1 MRVDLDAEVAAEA
14 LPRFQQAPR
23 QLRQLWWWGLA
34 SVGLGGACAL
44 LGFFVSLFAADSLW
58 PPLLYNLGAA
68 WLVLFAGLHAAY
80 RVAAW
85 RCVALGAEAS
95 ARPAWLCWPRADL
108 EPVPDTAYE
117 RLLERLG
124 QAVAG
129 GLAQLGQA
137 ALWLAASAALALGL
151 VAAGWRLD
159 LPPTNS
165 GQAADLGIGFCLL
178 LAFAV
183 LVLERRFA
191 AQGEM
196 QWPEASSLGQL
207 ARVLIGTLL
216 LAAFGLF
223 LARQGQPW
231 APRLAV
237 LLGLLPGVVALELLG
252 RAILAMFAPPRAGLE
267 PRLVATS
274 LLADLLRW
282 PPRPLQRLQNEL
294 HQRFG
299 IDLRQVWAF
308 GFMRRAFL
316 PVLAVVSL
324 SGWLLSGV
332 REIGMDARGVYE
344 RFGKPVAVLGPGLHL
359 GLPWPLGRVLAVENG
374 VVHELATSVATGNGE
389 AEPLAP
395 AEGPAPDSANRLWDA
410 SHVSEKSQVIASLA
424 DHRQSFQ
431 IVNMDVRIVYR
442 IGLDDAAALAATYRS
457 GDLPALV
464 RSTASRVLVHAFAS
478 RTLDEVLGEQ
488 RAGLAGEVGQAVQAE
503 LDRLGSGVEV
513 LGAAIEAIHPPAGAA
528 NAYHA
533 VQAAQITAR
542 ALIARERGQAA
553 AQRNEAQLRA
563 SVAHDQASAQARETL
578 AVAQVAERRF
588 AAERQGYAEAGQAFL
603 LEAYYQQL
611 GLGLGKAR
619 LLLVDHRI
627 AGTGAPTID
636 LRGLGLGRLDSPSSS
651 RPPAVPARAAGQ
663 PAP

>member
-1 MRVDLDAEVAAEA
+1 MRVDLDAEGVAAES

-23 QLRQLWWWGLA
+23 QLRQLWRWAAA
-34 SVGLGGACAL
+34 SVALAAACAV
-44 LGFFVSLFAADSLW
+44 LGFFIGLFAADSLW

-85 RCVALGAEAS
+85 RCVVLGAEAS
-95 ARPAWLCWPRADL
+95 ARPAWLRWQRDEPDATADS
-108 EPVPDTAYE
+108 AYE

-124 QAVAG
+124 QAIAH
-129 GLAQLGQA
+129 GLAQLGHA
-137 ALWLAASAALALGL
+137 ALWLAASAALALCL

-159 LPPTNS
+159 LPPASS
-165 GQAADLGIGFCLL
+165 GQAADLAIGICLL

-183 LVLERRFA
+183 LVLA
-191 AQGEM
+191 A
-196 QWPEASSLGQL
+196 LC
-207 ARVLIGTLL
+207 
-216 LAAFGLF
+216 LF
-223 LARQGQPW
+223 LARQGHPW

-237 LLGLLPGVVALELLG
+237 LLGLLPAALALELLG
-252 RAILAMFAPPRAGLE
+252 RAILAMFAPQRAGLE

-282 PPRPLQRLQNEL
+282 PPRPLQRLQHEL

-316 PVLAVVSL
+316 PVLAVVLL

-374 VVHELATSVATGNGE
+374 VVHELATSVAAGDGG

-442 IGLDDAAALAATYRS
+442 IALDDASALAATYRS
-457 GDLPALV
+457 ADVPTLV

-488 RAGLAGEVGQAVQAE
+488 RAGLAEQIGQAVQAD

-513 LGAAIEAIHPPAGAA
+513 LGAAVEAIHPPAGAA

-533 VQAAQITAR
+533 VQAAQITAQ

-553 AQRNEAQLRA
+553 AQRNEAQLQA
-563 SVAHDQASAQARETL
+563 SVAHDRASAQARETL
-578 AVAQVAERRF
+578 AAAQAADRRF
-588 AAERQGYAEAGQAFL
+588 AAEREGYADAGQAFL
-603 LEAYYQQL
+603 LEAYYRQL
-611 GLGLGKAR
+611 GRGLGKAN
-619 LLLVDHRI
+619 LLLIDHRI
-627 AGTGAPTID
+627 AGAGAPTID
-636 LRGLGLGRLDSPSSS
+636 LRSFGLGRLDSPSSS
-651 RPPAVPARAAGQ
+651 RPSAAPASAAGQ
-663 PAP
+663 SAP

>member
-1 MRVDLDAEVAAEA
+1 MRVDLDAEGVAAES

-23 QLRQLWWWGLA
+23 QLRQLWRWAAASGALA
-34 SVGLGGACAL
+34 AACAV
-44 LGFFVSLFAADSLW
+44 LGFFIGLFAADSLW

-85 RCVALGAEAS
+85 RCVVLGAEAS
-95 ARPAWLCWPRADL
+95 ARPAWLRWQRGEPDAAADS
-108 EPVPDTAYE
+108 AYE

-124 QAVAG
+124 QAIAH
-129 GLAQLGQA
+129 GLAQLGHA
-137 ALWLAASAALALGL
+137 ALWLAASAALALCL

-159 LPPTNS
+159 LPPASS
-165 GQAADLGIGFCLL
+165 GQAADLAIGICLL

-191 AQGEM
+191 SQGPA
-196 QWPEASSLGQL
+196 QWPEAPALGQL
-207 ARVLIGTLL
+207 ARALIGTLV
-216 LAAFGLF
+216 LAALCLF
-223 LARQGQPW
+223 LARQGHPW

-237 LLGLLPGVVALELLG
+237 LLGLLPAALALELLG
-252 RAILAMFAPPRAGLE
+252 RAILAMFAPQRAGLE

-282 PPRPLQRLQNEL
+282 PPRPLQRLQHEL

-332 REIGMDARGVYE
+332 REIGMDARASTSASASRSRCSAPACTWAALAAGAGVGGGE
-344 RFGKPVAVLGPGLHL
+344 R
-359 GLPWPLGRVLAVENG
+359 
-374 VVHELATSVATGNGE
+374 VVHELATSVAAGDGG

-424 DHRQSFQ
+424 DRRQSFQ

-442 IGLDDAAALAATYRS
+442 IALDDAAALAATYRS
-457 GDLPALV
+457 ADVPTLV

-488 RAGLAGEVGQAVQAE
+488 RAGLAEQIGQAVQAD

-513 LGAAIEAIHPPAGAA
+513 LGAAVEAIHPPAGAA

-533 VQAAQITAR
+533 VQAAQITAQ

-553 AQRNEAQLRA
+553 AQRNEAQLQA
-563 SVAHDQASAQARETL
+563 SVAHDRASAQARETL
-578 AVAQVAERRF
+578 AAAQAAERRF
-588 AAERQGYAEAGQAFL
+588 AAEREGYADAGQAFL
-603 LEAYYQQL
+603 LEAYYRQL
-611 GLGLGKAR
+611 GLGLGKAN
-619 LLLVDHRI
+619 LLLIDHRI
-627 AGTGAPTID
+627 AGAGAPTID
-636 LRGLGLGRLDSPSSS
+636 LRSFGLGRLDSPPSS
-651 RPPAVPARAAGQ
+651 RPSAAPASAAGQ
-663 PAP
+663 SAP

>member
-1 MRVDLDAEVAAEA
+1 MRVDLDAEGVAAES

-23 QLRQLWWWGLA
+23 QLRQLWRWAAA
-34 SVGLGGACAL
+34 SVALAAACAV
-44 LGFFVSLFAADSLW
+44 LGFFIGLFAADSLW

-85 RCVALGAEAS
+85 RCVVLGAEAS
-95 ARPAWLCWPRADL
+95 ARPAWLRWQRGEPDAAADS
-108 EPVPDTAYE
+108 AYE

-124 QAVAG
+124 QAIAH
-129 GLAQLGQA
+129 GLAQLGHA
-137 ALWLAASAALALGL
+137 ALWLAASAALALCL

-159 LPPTNS
+159 LPPASS
-165 GQAADLGIGFCLL
+165 GQAADLAIGICLL

-191 AQGEM
+191 SQGPA
-196 QWPEASSLGQL
+196 QWPEAPALGQL
-207 ARVLIGTLL
+207 ARALIGTLV
-216 LAAFGLF
+216 LAALCLF
-223 LARQGQPW
+223 LARQGHPW

-237 LLGLLPGVVALELLG
+237 LLGLLPAALALELLG
-252 RAILAMFAPPRAGLE
+252 RAILAMFAPQRAGLE

-282 PPRPLQRLQNEL
+282 PPRPLQRLQHEL

-316 PVLAVVSL
+316 PVLAVVLL

-374 VVHELATSVATGNGE
+374 VVHELATSVAAGDGG

-424 DHRQSFQ
+424 DRRQSFQ

-442 IGLDDAAALAATYRS
+442 IALDDAAALAATYRS
-457 GDLPALV
+457 ADVPTLV

-488 RAGLAGEVGQAVQAE
+488 RAGLAEQIGQAVQAD
-503 LDRLGSGVEV
+503 LDRL
-513 LGAAIEAIHPPAGAA
+513 
-528 NAYHA
+528 
-533 VQAAQITAR
+533 
-542 ALIARERGQAA
+542 
-553 AQRNEAQLRA
+553 
-563 SVAHDQASAQARETL
+563 
-578 AVAQVAERRF
+578 
-588 AAERQGYAEAGQAFL
+588 
-603 LEAYYQQL
+603 
-611 GLGLGKAR
+611 
-619 LLLVDHRI
+619 
-627 AGTGAPTID
+627 
-636 LRGLGLGRLDSPSSS
+636 
-651 RPPAVPARAAGQ
+651 
-663 PAP
+663 